1 MPDSNPDAAERKP
14 GAGVTAP
21 EPQAPSCSVCTVLFP
36 ESLRR
41 LLLELRRLTNHIF
54 SLCPA
59 PCLSIFLFFVPCIL
73 ALFICLP
80 CLRCVPIYVV
90 HEYSF
95 AY

>member
-1 MPDSNPDAAERKP
+1 M
-14 GAGVTAP
+14 TAP
-21 EPQAPSCSVCTVLFP
+21 GSQGTVLLCLHMLSP

-73 ALFICLP
+73 ALFICLS
-80 CLRCVPIYVV
+80 CLRCVLVYVV
-90 HEYSF
+90 REYSF
-95 AY
+95 GY